1 MQYYMNEKNGD
12 VTMIKI
18 GELSISLASFLTLC
32 SGFVVAVIIMF
43 ASRKTFMLGLSTF
56 LVFCIVA
63 YNVNCVQLGHC
74 TTYAWILTI
83 LYIGYAAIFALL
95 FFRNKTAFYKKLN
108 SMKKSKY

>member
-1 MQYYMNEKNGD
+1 MNEKKNE
-12 VTMIKI
+12 VTMIKF
-18 GELSISLASFLTLC
+18 GELSISLASFLTLL
-32 SGFVVAVIIMF
+32 SGFVVAAIIMF
-43 ASRKTFMLGLSTF
+43 ASKKTVMLGLSTF

-95 FFRNKTAFYKKLN
+95 FFKNKKAFNKKLN
-108 SMKKSKY
+108 SMKSSK